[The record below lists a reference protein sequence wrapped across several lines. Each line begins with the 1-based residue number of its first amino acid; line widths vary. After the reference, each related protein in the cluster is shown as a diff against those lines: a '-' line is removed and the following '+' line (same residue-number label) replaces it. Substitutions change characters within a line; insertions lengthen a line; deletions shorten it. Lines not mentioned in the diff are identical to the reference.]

1 MNLHDIFNFKNK
13 VILITGCNGQVGRE
27 LCNLYC
33 NLDAKV
39 YGIDIQKKSSVKGLD
54 INYIQT
60 DLNIERKIKISLEKI
75 FKKEKKVDVI
85 INNAAESIFSN
96 YKKRTEKEIAKIFN
110 INSSAIIKIIK
121 HYSILFD
128 KFKQQ
133 KGNILNIASIYGF
146 LSPDFDIYSKGD
158 RFSSEVYG
166 ASKSSVIQLTRYF
179 AVLLAK
185 KKININC
192 LSPGGILNK
201 KKQSLKFIKKYTK
214 NVPCKRMANVQDIF
228 SGVLYLTSETSN
240 YTTGQNI
247 IIDGGL
253 SLK

>member
-1 MNLHDIFNFKNK
+1 MLNK
-13 VILITGCNGQVGRE
+13 KTAIVTGCNGSLGTFFCKKLIEKNYSVIG
-27 LCNLYC
+27 
-33 NLDAKV
+33 LDL
-39 YGIDIQKKSSVKGLD
+39 QKKSLQKNIIYKKLD
-54 INYIQT
+54 ISNFDQVKLFFKSLNKI
-60 DLNIERKIKISLEKI
+60 DLLINNAGTGVYTPSEKRTKIEIKKVVDTNLLGNLYISLETL
-75 FKKEKKVDVI
+75 KKMKKL
-85 INNAAESIFSN
+85 
-96 YKKRTEKEIAKIFN
+96 KRG
-110 INSSAIIKIIK
+110 KII
-121 HYSILFD
+121 
-128 KFKQQ
+128 
-133 KGNILNIASIYGF
+133 NIASIYGF

-201 KKQSLKFIKKYTK
+201 KKQSLKFIKRYTK